1 MKLRLHGNTLR
12 LRLNQA
18 EVAQFSKTG
27 YVESS
32 VDFGDGAHLTYVLES
47 SSTIDGPR
55 AIYRNGEVRVQMP
68 EAAGREWVTSDRVG
82 VSGEHS
88 IGGGKNLDILIEK
101 DFKCIHRDEPE
112 PDAYPNPLAKHS

>member
-18 EVAQFSKTG
+18 EVSQFSKTG

-32 VDFGDGAHLTYVLES
+32 IDFGGGAHLTYVLES
-47 SSTIDGPR
+47 CSTIDSLH

-68 EAAGREWVTSDRVG
+68 DPAGREWVTTDRVG
-82 VSGEHS
+82 ISGEHA
-88 IGGGKNLDILIEK
+88 IGGGKQLAILVEK

-112 PDAYPNPLAKHS
+112 PHAYPNPLAKH